1 MPEILHG
8 LNQTD
13 AAWLSETFA
22 RNRARFGGFR
32 MEAEGEGDEG
42 SEEGEKT
49 LTQADVDAAVEKIA
63 ARIRAEERRKVS
75 EKFADYDDLKA
86 KAAGAQTL
94 EDRVAEIERQAKA
107 SEERALR
114 AEVANAKG
122 LTADQ
127 AKRLI
132 GGTREELEADADD
145 FLKVIGERESERKKR
160 GNRVPDEGKTTSRSS
175 DDEVREF
182 TRSLFGAVD

>member
-1 MPEILHG
+1 MSEILHG
-8 LNQTD
+8 LNPTD

-32 MEAEGEGDEG
+32 MEAEGDGGEGDEA
-42 SEEGEKT
+42 KT

-75 EKFADYDDLKA
+75 EKYADYDDLKA

-132 GGTREELEADADD
+132 GTTREELEADADD

-160 GNRVPDEGKTTSRSS
+160 GNRVPDEGKTTSKSG
-175 DDEVREF
+175 DDPMREF
-182 TRSLFGAVD
+182 ARELFNAGD